1 MSNQRIQ
8 ARDMRSALRQAKE
21 RFGEQV
27 NILANRPIPNGIEL
41 LVSVGPAATPAP
53 SATADFGIG
62 SQERFAQRAR
72 QTGRDLAAQFGI
84 DLDAPATAPVLPRTP
99 ERRTTARQPAVADN
113 AEINELRTQLA
124 ELKTMITAVAQP
136 AAIPAEVAPNIST
149 RSPRVATV
157 DALEGIGFTRQA
169 ISKLTLTQS
178 HKDPV
183 RDGLNAVAK
192 SLTVVKSPGL
202 HDSTQ
207 VFVGAAGAGKT
218 TTIAKLAA
226 QKVMQGGA
234 NSVAIISLDSRR
246 MGAGMIAS
254 SLARVLGIQVVTV
267 SPDESLLEARQ
278 KISAP
283 QVLVDTA
290 GLTPADPGFRRQQEQ
305 VAQLRDATLWLV
317 SSATQQISA
326 ARSVYRAQGKLSL
339 SGMILTKL
347 DEACNLGEAL
357 SLTLESG
364 LPVAWSTDGQRIPD
378 DIQEGKASSLFHQA
392 LLLAR
397 QSTHA
402 FESKAV

>member
-27 NILANRPIPNGIEL
+27 NILANRAIPNGIEL
-41 LVSVGPAATPAP
+41 LVSTGPVPSIAAT
-53 SATADFGIG
+53 TRDDYGIG

-72 QTGRDLAAQFGI
+72 QTGRDLAAQFGV
-84 DLDAPATAPVLPRTP
+84 DLNGSVDQRTQHGLPARSTVAPEITELRSQLVELKHMISAVSPPPVAATAEPV
-99 ERRTTARQPAVADN
+99 
-113 AEINELRTQLA
+113 
-124 ELKTMITAVAQP
+124 P
-136 AAIPAEVAPNIST
+136 AA
-149 RSPRVATV
+149 RSSTV

-169 ISKLTLTQS
+169 IMRLDMTRS
-178 HKDPV
+178 HKDPI

-192 SLTVVKSPGL
+192 ALAVVKAPGL
-202 HDSTQ
+202 HAPSQ
-207 VFVGAAGAGKT
+207 VFVGAAGSGKT

-226 QKVMQGGA
+226 QKVIQGGA

-246 MGAGMIAS
+246 MGAGLIAS
-254 SLARVLGIQVVTV
+254 SLARVLGVQVVTV

-278 KISAP
+278 KIAAP

-290 GLTPADPGFRRQQEQ
+290 GLTPADPGFRRQQQQISE
-305 VAQLRDATLWLV
+305 LKDATVWLV
-317 SSATQQISA
+317 SSATQQIAA
-326 ARSVYRAQGKLSL
+326 ARSVYRAQGKLAL

-357 SLTLESG
+357 SLTLESQ